1 MTLSEDGL
9 RPVRERTEIIQAS
22 INLFLILVH
31 HHLFEVE
38 KTLHSTLKSEKSAF
52 SPFVSMAIKSTF
64 FCKRRLTQLHR
75 SHQK

>member
-38 KTLHSTLKSEKSAF
+38 KTLQSAIKSERSAF
-52 SPFVSMAIKSTF
+52 SLSIPLLHTQNHISNIFVISE
-64 FCKRRLTQLHR
+64 H
-75 SHQK
+75 